1 MDLKLEVY
9 NQSLVLQGLL
19 EVCKSIV
26 WTEEAYGAG
35 SFQLES
41 ILTDDTRALLEE
53 ENIIWIADDVAG
65 IIEHIETSHDE
76 TGTAITA
83 KGRLLTSI
91 LDRRILWGTYNLYDT
106 PSAIMYTLVTD
117 CCISPTRGTTAYRTI
132 DILELGDEPSGG
144 SSMRKQAT
152 GGQLLEVISEIGD
165 AKNVAFKVAFDA
177 ESSKAVFTAWY
188 GTDRSI
194 NQSDVD
200 PVFFSTELDDVLAS
214 RYLYD
219 SSEYRTAAY
228 IGGQVDDDTDTRTY
242 ATVEGSESGLNRREL
257 FVDAR
262 DLSQSLDDTTLSDSE
277 YEAVLQTRGS
287 EKLAEHQ
294 ISQNFEVSIKTSDP
308 TYEYGTDF
316 VLGDTITLIDE
327 QLGLSVDAIVTAV
340 QRSVT
345 REGEALE
352 FTFGYDVPTVYDII
366 KRR

>member
-9 NQSLVLQGLL
+9 NQRLVLQGLL

-41 ILTDDTRALLEE
+41 ILTDDTRALLVE
-53 ENIIWIADDVAG
+53 ENIIWIADDIAG
-65 IIEHIETSHDE
+65 VIEHIETSHDE
-76 TGTAITA
+76 AGTSITV

-106 PSAIMYTLVTD
+106 PAAIMYTLVTD
-117 CCISPTRGTTAYRTI
+117 CCISPTRGTTASRVI
-132 DILELGDEPSGG
+132 DILRLGSTPSGG
-144 SSMRKQAT
+144 SNMRKQAT
-152 GGQLLEVISEIGD
+152 GGQLLEVLSDIGD
-165 AKNVAFKVAFDA
+165 AKNVAFKVAFSA
-177 ESSKAVFTAWY
+177 SECKGIFKAWY

-194 NQSDVD
+194 NQSSVE

-214 RYLYD
+214 RYEYD
-219 SSEYRTAAY
+219 SSDYRNTAY
-228 IGGQVDDDTDTRTY
+228 IGGQVDDETDTRTY
-242 ATVEGSESGLNRREL
+242 ATVEGSETGLNRREI

-262 DLSQSLDDTTLSDSE
+262 DLSQTVDDTTLSYSE

-294 ISQNFEVSIKTSDP
+294 ISQSFEVSIKTNDS

-316 VLGDTITLIDE
+316 VLGDTVTLIDE
-327 QLGLSVDAIVTAV
+327 QLSLSVDAIVTAV

-345 REGEALE
+345 REGESLE
-352 FTFGYDVPTVYDII
+352 FTFGYDVPTIYDII